1 MVSPSLA
8 REKLVLLARSVP
20 AKLLGGRAGSTRHPA
35 MSADRSRCC
44 VQVGLPAGG
53 PCQRGGGLTG
63 PSAAPI
69 NPPTAPNLLPDCP
82 PAATARTEQRQQRQR
97 QQRPAAALADLH
109 LRLLQRAGRCS
120 PSRGI
125 TSHQPEKTQKVSAS
139 ERWRPKTGSATPSS
153 HGGMIRC
160 DYGGREG
167 NISLLRNILTGT
179 HFGVINQRL
188 CPPICSRQR
197 CPHTRQLSAF
207 ILPATE
213 GFPSQSSSLTNTFSP
228 IYSRPPHRRRVWSV
242 VFSQLFTGQKTGR
255 PYLHPICWE
264 GAAFQARRTI
274 TGSGKTA

>member
-53 PCQRGGGLTG
+53 PCQQEGLTG
-63 PSAAPI
+63 PCAAPI

-82 PAATARTEQRQQRQR
+82 PAATARTEQRQQRRRR
-97 QQRPAAALADLH
+97 QQRPSAALANLH

-139 ERWRPKTGSATPSS
+139 ERWRPKTCSATSSS

-167 NISLLRNILTGT
+167 NKSLLRNILTGT
-179 HFGVINQRL
+179 HLVVINQHL

-228 IYSRPPHRRRVWSV
+228 IYSRPPPTAAVAFGV
-242 VFSQLFTGQKTGR
+242 LFSRSYSPARKLGGHICTPSAGKVQPFKHAGQ
-255 PYLHPICWE
+255 
-264 GAAFQARRTI
+264 
-274 TGSGKTA
+274 